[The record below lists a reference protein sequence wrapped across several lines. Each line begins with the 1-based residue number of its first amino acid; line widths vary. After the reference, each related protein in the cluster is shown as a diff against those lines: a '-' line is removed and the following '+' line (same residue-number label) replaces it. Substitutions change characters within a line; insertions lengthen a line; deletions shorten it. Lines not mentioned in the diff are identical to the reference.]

1 VNFDFSEDQL
11 AIRDAVE
18 ALCADFGADYWLE
31 RDRDGRW
38 PSEFCDAVARG
49 GWFGVTMPKEHGGAG
64 LGISAA
70 AMVRLRVQDVMQGAE
85 SLPGH
90 LSFRRKRSGPYSSK
104 SPANAGR
111 GCCLDCCGES

>member
-1 VNFDFSEDQL
+1 MNFDFSDDQL

-18 ALCADFGADYWLE
+18 AICADFGADYWLG

-64 LGISAA
+64 LGTSAA
-70 AMVRLRVQDVMQGAE
+70 AMVRLRVQDVQGSRVAPRALVLQKKTQRPVQFE
-85 SLPGH
+85 ITKQTRLLLG
-90 LSFRRKRSGPYSSK
+90 LLRRI
-104 SPANAGR
+104 
-111 GCCLDCCGES
+111 